1 MVLNE
6 PWDPPRDSRRGWWA
20 LLAMTVVMA
29 FLGVDSFRY
38 WIRRRS
44 AADAQFDW
52 SNWFWPAALFVGESL
67 LLLIAFVLTFR
78 KKPTPRWLL
87 WLVLTCA
94 AVNFVIMVAA
104 LGFPAI

>member
-1 MVLNE
+1 MSETQAGGGRRLLN
-6 PWDPPRDSRRGWWA
+6 A
-20 LLAMTVVMA
+20 TAVMA
-29 FLGVDSFRY
+29 SGTAVSRVLGLVR
-38 WIRRRS
+38 
-44 AADAQFDW
+44 AM
-52 SNWFWPAALFVGESL
+52 
-67 LLLIAFVLTFR
+67 LIAFVLTFR